1 LIWSLGTPF
10 SNDFADEFQSFMAK
24 KKKKTNPSRDQDP
37 VVDFELSFS
46 QVESIVREL
55 EQGQLGLGDSL
66 AKYEQGV
73 KHLKQ
78 CYAAL
83 NNAQRRIEMLTG
95 IDRDGNTSSVP
106 FGDESAFENE
116 STVAPSVESD
126 RIDMAAEEDEDAQ
139 DVNAPT
145 IRGSHRNS
153 PPTLFDDE

>member
-1 LIWSLGTPF
+1 
-10 SNDFADEFQSFMAK
+10 MAK
-24 KKKKTNPSRDQDP
+24 KKKKPNPATGKDP
-37 VVDFELSFS
+37 VVDFEQSFS

-66 AKYEQGV
+66 AKYEMGV

-83 NNAQRRIEMLTG
+83 NNAQRRIELLTG
-95 IDRDGNTSSVP
+95 IDRDGNTRSVP

-116 STVAPSVESD
+116 STIAPSVESD
-126 RIDMAAEEDEDAQ
+126 QADVGAEEDGDPEDE
-139 DVNAPT
+139 NAPSV
-145 IRGSHRNS
+145 RGSRRDS